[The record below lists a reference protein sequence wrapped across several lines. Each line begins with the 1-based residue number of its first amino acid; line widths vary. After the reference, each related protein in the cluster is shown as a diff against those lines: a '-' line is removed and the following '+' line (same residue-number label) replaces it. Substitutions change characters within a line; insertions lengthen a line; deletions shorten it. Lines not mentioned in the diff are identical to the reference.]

1 MNHRLPAFRRGPAL
15 LTPLFLLLLASCDAT
30 AISGQFQRIFVEHQG
45 TTRTTHLFIPSSV
58 TDRPNVPLVLAFHGA
73 GGSGPLFRDQIDLDR
88 QAHDDGFVVA
98 YPTATGVNWAEGC
111 GCIRPDLD
119 GVDDVGFADAVIE
132 AVADVVE
139 IDRSRIFAIGYSQGA
154 VFLHHLACQRT
165 ATYAGFASIAGMM
178 NGPVAA
184 SCPADVP
191 VDMLLVHGSEDTV
204 LPFDGQEA
212 GSSSLLSVPATMLAW
227 RDNNGCSAGADRT
240 TEKIGDFDV
249 DARRYET
256 CEEGTRVRLFELLGH
271 GHSWPSGIESEI
283 AGFFGL
289 TRTD

>member
-1 MNHRLPAFRRGPAL
+1 M
-15 LTPLFLLLLASCDAT
+15 LLASCDST
-30 AISGQFQRIFVEHQG
+30 SISGQFQRIFVEHQG

-88 QAHDDGFVVA
+88 RADEDGFVVA

-139 IDRSRIFAIGYSQGA
+139 IDRRRIFAIGYSQGA

-165 ATYAGFASIAGMM
+165 GTYAGFASIAGMM

-184 SCPADVP
+184 SCPAEEP
-191 VDMLLVHGSEDTV
+191 VDILLVHGSEDTV
-204 LPFDGQEA
+204 LPFGGQEA
-212 GSSSLLSVPATMLAW
+212 GQSTLLSVPATMLEW
-227 RDNNGCSAGADRT
+227 TDHNGCSAGVART
-240 TEKIGDFDV
+240 TEKIGDYNV

-271 GHSWPSGIESEI
+271 GHSWPSGIETEI

-289 TRTD
+289 TRND